1 MRTGYFIENNFFGFI
16 HAPKELEKKLKDEG
30 FDVFQCFQFLSGDY
44 KIVVRLP
51 KLDQKNAINRLIQI
65 VKEVNDESKL

>member
-30 FDVFQCFQFLSGDY
+30 FEIYQCFQLLSGDY

-51 KLDQKNAINRLIQI
+51 KLDQKNAIQRLIQI
-65 VKEVNDESKL
+65 VKEVNGEH

>member
-1 MRTGYFIENNFFGFI
+1 MRTGYFIEDNFFVFI

-30 FDVFQCFQFLSGDY
+30 FEVYQSFQLLSGDY

-51 KLDQKNAINRLIQI
+51 KLDQKKAVNRLIEI
-65 VKEVNDESKL
+65 LKEVNNEH

>member
-1 MRTGYFIENNFFGFI
+1 MRTGYFIKNNFFGFI

-30 FDVFQCFQFLSGDY
+30 FEIFQSFQLLSGDY

-51 KLDQKNAINRLIQI
+51 KLDTKNAIKRLIEI
-65 VKEVNDESKL
+65 VKEVNDEY

>member
-16 HAPKELEKKLKDEG
+16 HAPKELEKRLKDEG
-30 FDVFQCFQFLSGDY
+30 FEVYQCFQLLSGDY

-51 KLDQKNAINRLIQI
+51 KLDQKNAVQKLLEIL
-65 VKEVNDESKL
+65 KEVQNEY

>member
-16 HAPKELEKKLKDEG
+16 HAPEELEKKLKDEG
-30 FDVFQCFQFLSGDY
+30 FEVYQSFQLLSGDY

-51 KLDQKNAINRLIQI
+51 KLDQKNAVQRLIQI
-65 VKEVNDESKL
+65 VKEVNNE

>member
-16 HAPKELEKKLKDEG
+16 HAPKELEKRLKDEG
-30 FDVFQCFQFLSGDY
+30 FEVFQSFQLLSGDY

-51 KLDQKNAINRLIQI
+51 KLDQKNAVQRLIQI
-65 VKEVNDESKL
+65 VKEVNDEY